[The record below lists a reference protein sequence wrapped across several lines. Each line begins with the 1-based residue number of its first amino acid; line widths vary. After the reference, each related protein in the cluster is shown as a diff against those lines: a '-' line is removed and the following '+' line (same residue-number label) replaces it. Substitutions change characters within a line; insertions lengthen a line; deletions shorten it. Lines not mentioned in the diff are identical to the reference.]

1 MNAAVL
7 AMNPADSANAPDS
20 AVDFQA
26 VDILFCK
33 PGNPGRKTLRDALS
47 ALDAGGT
54 RAEIQDKFGA
64 IVGVAG
70 ANLNVARGEISVLI
84 GLSGAG
90 KSTLLP
96 TANGFN
102 TVTRDAL

>member
-1 MNAAVL
+1 MSA
-7 AMNPADSANAPDS
+7 ADSAL
-20 AVDFQA
+20 DFQT

-33 PGNPGRKTLRDALS
+33 PGNPGRKILRDALS

-70 ANLNVARGEISVLI
+70 ANLTVARGEI
-84 GLSGAG
+84 
-90 KSTLLP
+90 
-96 TANGFN
+96 
-102 TVTRDAL
+102 